1 MNDWPASLDPGPGS
15 MPARPP
21 AVSVKADRPR
31 QTPGT
36 APVCIAL
43 STYNGGR
50 FLAEQLASFVAQ
62 SHANWSILWRDDGST
77 DETTEIMAAFARGAG
92 RGQVIDA
99 RDARGRLGIAG
110 SFLALV
116 RRVPPGH
123 IMAFADQDDVWLT
136 DKVSRGVAALA
147 RIDPQ
152 RPALYCA
159 RQVLVDASLR
169 RLGHSARAGQAGGFP
184 QSLTRNIA
192 TGCTVMLNP
201 AAVRLLTAMR
211 APPGTLHDWWAYL
224 VVTAAGGEVLL
235 DDEPTVLYRQHQTN
249 AVGVKLSFLRRA
261 VAAVRRG
268 PGAFMTILRAHVAA
282 LEEQHDLLD
291 ASAQEALAVIAA
303 ALRGRRQRRLGAL
316 SLPGF
321 RRQNFVETLLFRVWF
336 LVG

>member
-1 MNDWPASLDPGPGS
+1 
-15 MPARPP
+15 
-21 AVSVKADRPR
+21 
-31 QTPGT
+31 
-36 APVCIAL
+36 
-43 STYNGGR
+43 
-50 FLAEQLASFVAQ
+50 
-62 SHANWSILWRDDGST
+62 
-77 DETTEIMAAFARGAG
+77 
-92 RGQVIDA
+92 
-99 RDARGRLGIAG
+99 
-110 SFLALV
+110 
-116 RRVPPGH
+116 
-123 IMAFADQDDVWLT
+123 
-136 DKVSRGVAALA
+136 VAALA
-147 RIDPQ
+147 RTAPH

-169 RLGHSARAGQAGGFP
+169 RLGQSAGAGQDGGFP

-224 VVTAAGGEVLL
+224 VVTAAGGDVVV

-282 LEEQHDLLD
+282 LEEQQDLLD
-291 ASAQEALAVIAA
+291 ASAQEALAVIAQ
-303 ALRGRRQRRLGAL
+303 ALRGRRTRRLGAMF
-316 SLPGF
+316 LPGF